1 MFLKL
6 CHAVKHSIKMQYIIA
21 LTAMWAGGIGIC
33 IYLVGFSAI
42 KDMSNELKFLNM
54 GTKKAATDSLP
65 GNEAYVFV
73 NVNEK
78 HFLTRFVAS
87 VTNEEETEKKKNYI
101 PVSNALVEK
110 ISKKIVV
117 APEKKAADFIIKPA
131 PEL

>member
-6 CHAVKHSIKMQYIIA
+6 CNTVKHSIKMQYIIA
-21 LTAMWAGGIGIC
+21 LTAMWAGGIVIC

-42 KDMSNELKFLNM
+42 KDMSNELKFLDIGN
-54 GTKKAATDSLP
+54 KKTVTDSMP

-87 VTNEEETEKKKNYI
+87 VTNEEETEKNKTT
-101 PVSNALVEK
+101 VHLSDGLVEK
-110 ISKKIVV
+110 ISKKIITVPV
-117 APEKKAADFIIKPA
+117 KKTADFIIKPA

>member
-6 CHAVKHSIKMQYIIA
+6 RHTVKNSIKMQYIIA
-21 LTAMWAGGIGIC
+21 LTAMWAGGIVIC

-42 KDMSNELKFLNM
+42 KDMSNELKFLDIGN
-54 GTKKAATDSLP
+54 KKTITDSLP

-87 VTNEEETEKKKNYI
+87 VTNEEETEKKKNDM

-117 APEKKAADFIIKPA
+117 APEKKAADFIVKPA